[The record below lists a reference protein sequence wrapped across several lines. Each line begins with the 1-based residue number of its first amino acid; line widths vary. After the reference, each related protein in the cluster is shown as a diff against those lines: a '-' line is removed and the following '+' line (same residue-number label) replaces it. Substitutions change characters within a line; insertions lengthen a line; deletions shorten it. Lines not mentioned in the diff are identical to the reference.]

1 VKSQSKAVLRG
12 VGAVSI
18 VVVAVTALTPAANI
32 VGRRWALNS
41 QPEPS
46 GAIVVLGAGTM
57 YGNILNQESLR
68 RAIAGIDLYRQ
79 KLAPVIVLSGPHS
92 NRGSGSSEAEARAN
106 LAIGMGVPPEAIIK
120 EQTANTTR
128 EEAVHIAETL
138 HKRSIH
144 RILLVTDSLH
154 MRRAKLVFERS
165 GLEVSPAASAD
176 YTVAAVSPA
185 DRLWLAMRVAEE
197 SLALLYYRLAR
208 YI

>member
-1 VKSQSKAVLRG
+1 TP
-12 VGAVSI
+12 
-18 VVVAVTALTPAANI
+18 VVNV

-41 QPEPS
+41 QPEPC

-68 RAIAGIDLYRQ
+68 RAIAGIDLYRR

-92 NRGSGSSEAEARAN
+92 NRDSGSSEAEARAN
-106 LAIGMGVPPEAIIK
+106 LAIGMGIPPEAIIK

-128 EEAVHIAETL
+128 EEATHIADTL
-138 HKRSIH
+138 RKRSIN
-144 RILLVTDSLH
+144 RVLLVTDALH
-154 MRRAKLVFERS
+154 MRRAKLVFERA
-165 GLEVSPAASAD
+165 GLEVWPAVSAD

-197 SLALLYYRLAR
+197 SLALVYYRLAG